1 MYKILFFCILVFG
14 SRSMGWSKVPPS
26 KESTVEVAISGGKLF
41 GSLRV
46 PVKGEKFPVVLLIAG
61 SGPTDRN
68 GNNISMQNN
77 SLQMIA
83 ATLGAKGIASLRYD
97 KRGVAE
103 SANVPV
109 KEEDMRFQD
118 MVDDAKSWLDFLKK
132 DKRFFHFTV
141 MGHSEGSMIGA
152 IVAQEADAFVSLA
165 GPGRKADVLIREQ
178 LAFQPDNIK
187 KPSYAILD
195 SLAKGKTVNDVPGEL
210 APLFRKSVQ
219 PYLISLF
226 AIDPAESLKKLKIPV
241 CIVQGGKDLQVKTA
255 DADALKAAYTDA
267 VYHFFPNMNHVLK
280 TIEGEY
286 LENMSSYDKPNL
298 PLQKGLPDAL
308 IAFVKLNTK
317 KKHGTS
323 K

>member
-1 MYKILFFCILVFG
+1 MKKILFFGLLFLG
-14 SRSMGWSKVPPS
+14 SVTGALAKVPPS
-26 KESTVEVAISGGKLF
+26 TESTVEVEIKGGKLY

-68 GNNISMQNN
+68 GNNASMQNN
-77 SLQMIA
+77 SLQMVA

-97 KRGVAE
+97 KRGVGA
-103 SANVPV
+103 SAQVEM
-109 KEEDMRFQD
+109 KEEEVRFQD
-118 MVDDAKSWLDFLKK
+118 FVDDAKRWLDFLKK
-132 DKRFFHFTV
+132 DSRFIHFTV

-187 KPSYAILD
+187 KPAYAILD
-195 SLAKGKTVNDVPGEL
+195 SLAKGKQVDQFPGEL
-210 APLFRKSVQ
+210 EPLFRKSVQ

-226 AIDPAESLKKLKIPV
+226 AVDPVESLKKLKIPV

-255 DADALKAAYTDA
+255 DGEALKAACPNA
-267 VYHFFPNMNHVLK
+267 VYHFYANMNHVLK

-286 LENMSSYDKPNL
+286 LENMSSYNKPNL
-298 PLQKGLPDAL
+298 PLQKGLPEAL
-308 IAFVKLNTK
+308 IAFVKLNAK